1 MDLKE
6 IPSLVIGLQMK
17 ISGNAWSLDRRL
29 LQQMSPS
36 HEPIM
41 TKLLQKT
48 LKDFGAYERLTMAEG
63 YNRIYIEREVIVFT
77 KQLKVIIQA
86 QITENNL
93 VSIYRTQDLEPS
105 I

>member
-41 TKLLQKT
+41 TILFAGKLLYMISAIYTILVRSNQYYYLET
-48 LKDFGAYERLTMAEG
+48 LETG
-63 YNRIYIEREVIVFT
+63 
-77 KQLKVIIQA
+77 
-86 QITENNL
+86 
-93 VSIYRTQDLEPS
+93 
-105 I
+105 